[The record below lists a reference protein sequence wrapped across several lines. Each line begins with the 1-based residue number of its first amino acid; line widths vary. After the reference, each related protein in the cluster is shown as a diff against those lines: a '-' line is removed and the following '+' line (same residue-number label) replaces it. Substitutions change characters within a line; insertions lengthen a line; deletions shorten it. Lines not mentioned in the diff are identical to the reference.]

1 MRCDD
6 DDGLCVKT
14 EGMYLR
20 MFYFLFLHKEG
31 NIGEKERKLL
41 LSMKRKEENES
52 MLDQSPSCR

>member
-1 MRCDD
+1 MCENGGD
-6 DDGLCVKT
+6 VFKNV
-14 EGMYLR
+14 
-20 MFYFLFLHKEG
+20 FFLHKEG